1 MRVARWIGIA
11 LVATIAGVARA
22 GDPAADLEETGIVA
36 LEQALRDAG
45 TLGRVMNLAA
55 HPDDEDSG
63 MLALCRHGLGLRTSA
78 VYANR
83 GEGGQNEIGS
93 ELYRELGAIREVETL
108 RADRRIGAHAY
119 FLGLED
125 FGFSKS
131 ADESFARW
139 GGREAVVERVV
150 LVYRLLR
157 PDVVFTNHD
166 ATTGHGQHRALA
178 IAGLDAFT
186 RAADPTAFPEQFATH
201 GVAPWQPTLFLER
214 TNGPGQAEDGAADRA
229 QWIRVRVDGLDPVR
243 GTTFRAQAHAALKE
257 HASQGRW
264 LEPDRAERTFR
275 VKARR
280 HEQFLPPSEDPFDP
294 VALTRLRVFRALAA
308 EGDSPAADHPA
319 HALLAHDAFVRRWPA
334 SRDPA
339 ELGPALDAQDRRF
352 AAVLDA
358 DADGARLA
366 HLRADLV
373 EARAH
378 LARARAIV
386 DGTFAPPRP
395 ADLDPFLFASHDYD
409 RLDPLERAPACE
421 PAVVDF
427 APRTRILV
435 ETDGTPKTRVE
446 AVAIVTFA
454 MPLARELPLDLVEH
468 DDARRGRVVW
478 SGVAHAGAARQLLAI
493 TFDLASE
500 RRSGEFALRVAG
512 ADRPLP
518 FVTLEVRRVTAL
530 CPPGLTVGVVQSYD
544 DTLVN
549 ALTDLGIDVIR
560 LQRDDLAFRD
570 LSRFDA
576 IFVDI
581 RGYFVREDLVTFN
594 DRLLAYASAGGTLV
608 VQYQK
613 RFEWNP
619 SSNGG
624 HAFAPHPLRLSNAR
638 VVDETAPVTLLR
650 PDHPVTSRPN
660 GLAASDFDGFVHER
674 GLYFP
679 EAPFDAAYTP
689 LLRCAD
695 PGEPALD
702 GGLLVANVGNGRFA
716 YTSFGWYRQWREGH
730 EGSLRL
736 LANLA
741 AWGRMETR

>member
-1 MRVARWIGIA
+1 MRFAWILGLA
-11 LVATIAGVARA
+11 AVFASSAARA
-22 GDPAADLEETGIVA
+22 GDPAADLDERGIVA
-36 LEQALRDAG
+36 LEQALLDAG

-131 ADESFARW
+131 ADEAFARW
-139 GGREAVVERVV
+139 GGEQAVVERVV

-178 IAGLDAFT
+178 IAGLEAFS
-186 RAADPTAFPEQFATH
+186 RAADPHAFPEQFERY
-201 GVAPWQPTLFLER
+201 GVTPWQPTLFLER
-214 TNGPGQAEDGAADRA
+214 TNGPGQTQDGAPDRA
-229 QWIRVRVDGLDPVR
+229 SWIHVRVDERDPIR

-264 LEPDRAERTFR
+264 LEPDRAERFFR
-275 VKARR
+275 VMARR
-280 HEQFLPPSEDPFDP
+280 HETLLPPAEDPFDP
-294 VALTRLRVFRALAA
+294 VALTRLRVFRALA
-308 EGDSPAADHPA
+308 ESGDAPSKDHPA
-319 HALLAHDAFVRRWPA
+319 QRLLEYGAVRRQWPA
-334 SRDPA
+334 TRSTA
-339 ELGPALDAQDRRF
+339 ELQAAIDAQDHTF

-358 DADGARLA
+358 DREGRLRHLADDLAEARARLA
-366 HLRADLV
+366 H
-373 EARAH
+373 ARGITAG
-378 LARARAIV
+378 V
-386 DGTFAPPRP
+386 DTLDAVAEP
-395 ADLDPFLFASHDYD
+395 DPFLFASPDYD
-409 RLDPLERAPACE
+409 VLDPLRRAPRCE
-421 PAVVDF
+421 PVVVDF
-427 APRTRILV
+427 APRTRLLV
-435 ETDGTPKTRVE
+435 ETDDTSKTRVE
-446 AVAIVTFA
+446 AVAIVTLA
-454 MPLARELPLDLVEH
+454 VPLTEAVPVELVGQDGAH
-468 DDARRGRVVW
+468 ASDVVW
-478 SGVAHAGAARQLLAI
+478 SGVVKPGATRQLLAI
-493 TFDLASE
+493 AFDFDAES
-500 RRSGEFALRVAG
+500 RSGRFFLR
-512 ADRPLP
+512 DRDSRTRWPPVEL
-518 FVTLEVRRVTAL
+518 VVRRVSVR
-530 CPPGLTVGVVQSYD
+530 CPAGLTVGVIQSYD

-549 ALTDLGIDVIR
+549 ALADLGVAVVR

-570 LSRFDA
+570 LSRFHA

-594 DRLLAYASAGGTLV
+594 DRLLDYAREGGTLV

-619 SSNGG
+619 ASNGG
-624 HAFAPHPLRLSNAR
+624 HAFAPYPLLLSNAR
-638 VVDETAPVTLLR
+638 VVDENAPFDVLQ
-650 PDHPVTSRPN
+650 PDHPLLSWPN
-660 GLAASDFDGFVHER
+660 RIGPSDLDGFVHER

-679 EAPFDAAYTP
+679 APPFAPEYTA
-689 LLRCAD
+689 LLRCSD
-695 PGEPALD
+695 PGEAPLD
-702 GGLLVANVGNGRFA
+702 GGLLVAPVGKGRFA
-716 YTSFGWYRQWREGH
+716 YTSIGWYRQWKNGH

-741 AWGRMETR
+741 AWGRMESR

>member
-1 MRVARWIGIA
+1 MRRVWSWCVVVVA
-11 LVATIAGVARA
+11 LVSQVVLG
-22 GDPAADLEETGIVA
+22 GDPAADLDEHGVVA
-36 LEQALRDAG
+36 LEQALLDAG

-63 MLALCRHGLGLRTSA
+63 TLALCRHGLGLRTSA

-139 GGREAVVERVV
+139 GGRDAVVERVV

-178 IAGLDAFT
+178 IAGLEAFA
-186 RAADPTAFPEQFATH
+186 RAADPLAFPEQFARH
-201 GVAPWQPTLFLER
+201 GVSPWQPTLFLER
-214 TNGPGQAEDGAADRA
+214 TNGPGQTQTAAADRA
-229 QWIRVRVDGLDPVR
+229 QWISVRVDGLDPVR
-243 GTTFRAQAHAALKE
+243 GTTYRAQAHAALKE

-275 VKARR
+275 VLARR
-280 HEQFLPPSEDPFDP
+280 HDEFLPPSEDPFDP

-308 EGDSPAADHPA
+308 EGDSPPADHPA
-319 HALLAHDAFVRRWPA
+319 QALLAFDAIPRTWPA
-334 SRDPA
+334 TRAADELGLAIDARDRTFASILASDPA
-339 ELGPALDAQDRRF
+339 
-352 AAVLDA
+352 
-358 DADGARLA
+358 GARLR
-366 HLRADLV
+366 HLHADLV

-386 DGTFAPPRP
+386 AGTHPVRSATP
-395 ADLDPFLFASHDYD
+395 ADPFLFASPHYD
-409 RLDPLERAPACE
+409 ALDPLERPAACE
-421 PAVVDF
+421 PAFVDF
-427 APRTRILV
+427 APRTRILI
-435 ETDGTPKTRVE
+435 ETDDVQKTRVE
-446 AVAIVTFA
+446 AVATVTFA
-454 MPLARELPLDLVEH
+454 VALAEPLALELVENTA
-468 DDARRGRVVW
+468 DRADRVVW
-478 SGVAHAGAARQLLAI
+478 RGIASAGAARQLLAI
-493 TFDLASE
+493 AFDLDPSQ
-500 RRSGEFALRVAG
+500 RRGRFALRVTG
-512 ADRPLP
+512 ADAPLP
-518 FVTLEVRRVTAL
+518 FVELDVRRVVAR
-530 CPPGLTVGVVQSYD
+530 CPTGLTIGVVQSYD

-549 ALTDLGIDVIR
+549 ALTDLGTSVVR

-570 LSRFDA
+570 LARFDA

-594 DRLLAYASAGGTLV
+594 ERLLDYARAGGTLV
-608 VQYQK
+608 VEYQK
-613 RFEWNP
+613 SFEWNP
-619 SSNGG
+619 RSNGG
-624 HAFAPHPLRLSNAR
+624 HSFAPFPLVLSNAR

-650 PDHPVTSRPN
+650 PDHRVLTQPN
-660 GLAASDFDGFVHER
+660 ALDARDFDGFVHER

-679 EAPFDAAYTP
+679 KPPFAAEYTA

-695 PGEPALD
+695 AGEPDLD
-702 GGLLVANVGNGRFA
+702 GGLLVANVGKGRFA
-716 YTSFGWYRQWREGH
+716 YTSLGWYRQWKNGH

-741 AWGRMETR
+741 AWGDTETR